1 MKQYETTTAPYK
13 LTFTKDGKTLPAEIP
28 TPVDPPLPE
37 AWQTDW
43 RLVGF
48 QILPTSS
55 LGGLFVW
62 AWECELNDR

>member
-1 MKQYETTTAPYK
+1 MKDHATTSAPYR
-13 LTFTKDGKTLPAEIP
+13 LTYTGDGKTVPSEIP
-28 TPVDPPLPE
+28 TPVNPPLPE